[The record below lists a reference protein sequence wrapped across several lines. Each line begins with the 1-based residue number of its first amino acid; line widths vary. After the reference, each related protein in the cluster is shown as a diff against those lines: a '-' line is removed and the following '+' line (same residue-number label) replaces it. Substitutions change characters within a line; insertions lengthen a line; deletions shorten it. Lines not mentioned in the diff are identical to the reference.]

1 MDARFYNS
9 EEINIEQLAND
20 LENIYRAQGYQVQQ
34 IATKDQI
41 MVQLKKGGD
50 FETLIGM
57 GVALSVIIQRTAGGV
72 LGMIGQQK
80 WMDKAAAGAV
90 GAVGLVIPVLLPLAV
105 TADEPRQP
113 GAECRRWPGAPAA
126 ARYTG
131 RAAAGAPGHL
141 RHSAP
146 GWRGSSAVMRPRL
159 PSPPVAAAQESP
171 GRPLRLRLRPPY
183 PSISAGRSSPAH
195 RRPCAV

>member
-90 GAVGLVIPVLLPLAV
+90 WAVGLVIPVLLPLAV
-105 TADEPRQP
+105 RAGVGALRQMSLSNRRPYPRLLPRQP
-113 GAECRRWPGAPAA
+113 NCAVQTATRPMRTQTRFVQAA
-126 ARYTG
+126 ARHS
-131 RAAAGAPGHL
+131 R
-141 RHSAP
+141 RSAP
-146 GWRGSSAVMRPRL
+146 IVRL
-159 PSPPVAAAQESP
+159 N
-171 GRPLRLRLRPPY
+171 
-183 PSISAGRSSPAH
+183 
-195 RRPCAV
+195 

>member
-1 MDARFYNS
+1 
-9 EEINIEQLAND
+9 
-20 LENIYRAQGYQVQQ
+20 
-34 IATKDQI
+34 

-105 TADEPRQP
+105 TAGGGALREMSLAHPRPEVVDRPVRPPRP
-113 GAECRRWPGAPAA
+113 GVKG
-126 ARYTG
+126 G
-131 RAAAGAPGHL
+131 GN
-141 RHSAP
+141 
-146 GWRGSSAVMRPRL
+146 
-159 PSPPVAAAQESP
+159 PVAP
-171 GRPLRLRLRPPY
+171 MPPPPPPWGPPTKP
-183 PSISAGRSSPAH
+183 PSTQGI
-195 RRPCAV
+195 